1 MKNDTNSEIIT
12 KLMMNK
18 TGILETA
25 NITRIAKTRMRVA
38 KIKTCEEVQEQI
50 KQLQTLIVDEQLD
63 ESE

>member
-1 MKNDTNSEIIT
+1 MKDDTNSEIIT

-18 TGILETA
+18 AGILETA

>member
-1 MKNDTNSEIIT
+1 MKDDTNSEIIT

-18 TGILETA
+18 AGILETA

-50 KQLQTLIVDEQLD
+50 KQLQTLIVREQLY